1 VSSLD
6 VRTTG
11 RTRELTIDREAALNA
26 LDNQMLAGL
35 LAEIGDAVGDAGV
48 RCIVIAGAGGKAFCA
63 GIDLEERRGLDDA
76 GKMAQSALVLR
87 LVQAVVASPKPVI
100 ASIGGWCLGAGLELA
115 LACDLR
121 IASSDSRFAFPEMSL
136 GAYPGGGGAVL
147 LPRVVGEARALDWL
161 LQPRRL
167 DASQALAMGLLTRV
181 IEPQERIAAA
191 LAAAGEIAKL
201 APLAVKA
208 IKTSIRGGIDM
219 PLAEAF
225 AHDQSLRRP
234 LDASRDYQEGLL
246 AQREKRPPNFIGQ

>member
-1 VSSLD
+1 VTALD
-6 VRTTG
+6 IRTSG
-11 RTRELTIDREAALNA
+11 HARQLTIDRQPALNA
-26 LDNQMLAGL
+26 LNNDMLDAL
-35 LAEIGDAVGDAGV
+35 LREIEDAGRDAEV
-48 RCIVIAGAGGKAFCA
+48 RCIVLAGAGGKAFCA
-63 GIDLEERRGLDDA
+63 GIDLDERRGLDDA

-87 LVQAVVASPKPVI
+87 LVQAVIDCPKPVI

-121 IASSDSRFAFPEMSL
+121 IASSDSRFAFPEMGL

-147 LPRVVGEARALDWL
+147 LPRVIGEARALDWL

-167 DASQALAMGLLTRV
+167 DASQARELGLVTRV
-181 IEPQERIAAA
+181 VEPHERIDAA
-191 LAAAGEIAKL
+191 LAAAAEVAKI

-208 IKTSIRGGIDM
+208 IKASIRGSIDM

-234 LDASRDYQEGLL
+234 LDATRDYQEGLL
-246 AQREKRPPNFIGQ
+246 AQREKRSPNFTGK